1 MLFRI
6 SLSGLALATI
16 GLGWPSSAHAQYV
29 QAPAVRYYYPQA
41 RPQAYAYTRGYRGV
55 SPRREVYRTPAL
67 PYNKSPYTDDW
78 STGRHLPF
86 PKPWM
91 LPTRDPAYRGGR

>member
-1 MLFRI
+1 MHLGI
-6 SLSGLALATI
+6 KLTALTLATI
-16 GLGWPSSAHAQYV
+16 GLGGPSSVQAQYV
-29 QAPAVRYYYPQA
+29 QAPNVRYSYPQA
-41 RPQAYAYTRGYRGV
+41 RPQAYAYSRGYQAAIPRRGV
-55 SPRREVYRTPAL
+55 YRSPAL